1 MEPDLSSFE
10 RWLEN
15 SNKEKEAKNRE
26 VMERYGMERRSRIL
40 FASLNVELI
49 ANLLRNIEVG
59 RTAKDS
65 PQKKSFNDNIDFL
78 FKRKMMTAELEE
90 QFHAFRHIRNNF
102 VHEIECKDSE
112 DLVKLKPDLKPLM
125 LRLADEVLKAVP
137 LPLKRTEKQRLD
149 LGMNIIT
156 NRVISTCGRMVEE
169 QAKRR
174 GTKI

>member
-1 MEPDLSSFE
+1 MDPDLSGIE
-10 RWLEN
+10 RWLE
-15 SNKEKEAKNRE
+15 SVEKDKAAKNRE

-49 ANLLRNIEVG
+49 ANVLRNIEIG
-59 RTAKDS
+59 RTDKDGL
-65 PQKKSFNDNIDFL
+65 QKKSFNDNIDFL
-78 FKRKMMTAELEE
+78 FHRHMMTKEVEE

-102 VHEIECKDSE
+102 VHEIECKDSD

-137 LPLKRTEKQRLD
+137 LPLNRTEKQRLD

-156 NRVISTCGRMVEE
+156 NRVIAECGRMVEE

-174 GTKI
+174 GA